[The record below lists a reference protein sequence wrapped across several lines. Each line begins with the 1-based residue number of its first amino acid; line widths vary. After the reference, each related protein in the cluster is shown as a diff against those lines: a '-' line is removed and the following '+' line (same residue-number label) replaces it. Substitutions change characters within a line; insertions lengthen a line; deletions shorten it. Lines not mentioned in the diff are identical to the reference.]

1 MNHTLF
7 ELFKFIKQINLNG
20 LKTINLK
27 LQEGLKNV
35 FDEAIIAAMEPP
47 APPTKNFGCQLI

>member
-1 MNHTLF
+1 MIDY
-7 ELFKFIKQINLNG
+7 KYS
-20 LKTINLK
+20 KTNVTIDLK

-47 APPTKNFGCQLI
+47 APPKKNFGCQLI